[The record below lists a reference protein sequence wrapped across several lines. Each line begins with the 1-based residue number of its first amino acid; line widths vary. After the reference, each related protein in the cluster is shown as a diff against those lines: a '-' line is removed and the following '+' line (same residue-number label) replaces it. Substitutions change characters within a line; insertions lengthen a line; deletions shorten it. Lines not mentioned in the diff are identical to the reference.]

1 MDYKAIAEQLEKIA
15 DSDPA
20 VISEWAAVIRT
31 KYLKNAADAIT
42 ALLARAEA
50 AEERAEKAEMERD
63 AAIKDLCI
71 AEDCDTCKSTACVPR
86 GGNGRCRF
94 EWRGQ
99 KEE

>member
-1 MDYKAIAEQLEKIA
+1 MDYKELTE
-15 DSDPA
+15 
-20 VISEWAAVIRT
+20 R
-31 KYLKNAADAIT
+31 LKNAAGGTEGVAMCYDAATAIT

-50 AEERAEKAEMERD
+50 AEKRAEKAEMERD
-63 AAIKDLCI
+63 VAIKDLCI